1 MQETS
6 ERMADGKTNVFL
18 ITGTDES
25 TIATK
30 AGNLVKEVAGEDAD
44 PFSLDVIREQDDR
57 SSAETVNQVVR
68 SALSPSFLGGVKTV
82 WLQNFSKFSAEGTKD
97 SKGAE
102 ALALRALSDLIAEG
116 LPADICLVLSGPDID
131 QRKALARACKKNGD
145 ITVCDKPNV
154 RDRNWQ
160 ARMREL
166 IVRRAEEKGTR
177 LPANVCEYLVD
188 VVGTDTGRVDTELEK
203 LICYCGGTDKPVT
216 MEAVQEVCQGDG
228 EIVGWALTNA
238 LGGRDLDDVLATIDR
253 LVRQGQDADRTARG
267 LLAQAAKYFRQLL
280 QIRVFMQECSLRDA
294 RQVQRSLEQLP
305 GEEKIAWQEK
315 GMEFLEFHPFRVQMM
330 AQQALKYS
338 GRELIAALRVFRDAF
353 LKTVTSSAATRV
365 VLEEALVR
373 VVHSPASRGFR
384 RRT

>member
-1 MQETS
+1 
-6 ERMADGKTNVFL
+6 MADDQTNVFL
-18 ITGTDES
+18 ITGTDEA

-30 AGNLVKEVAGEDAD
+30 AQDLVRKVAGEDAD
-44 PFSLDVIREQDDR
+44 PFSLDVIREQDDT
-57 SSAETVNQVVR
+57 SAAETVNQAIR

-82 WLQNFSKFSAEGTKD
+82 WLQAFSKFSAEGTKD

-102 ALALRALSDLIAEG
+102 ATALRALSSLIAEG
-116 LPADICLVLSGPDID
+116 IPSDICLVVSGPDVD
-131 QRKALARACKKNGD
+131 QRKALARACKKAGE
-145 ITVCDKPNV
+145 IVVCEKPNL

-160 ARMREL
+160 KRMQEL
-166 IVRRAEEKGTR
+166 IAQRAEEKGMS
-177 LPANVCEYLVD
+177 LPPKVCDYLVD
-188 VVGTDTGRVDTELEK
+188 VVGTDTARVDAELEK
-203 LICYCGGTDKPVT
+203 LICYCGGVAEPVT
-216 MEAVQEVCQGDG
+216 LEAAQEVCQGDG
-228 EIVGWALTNA
+228 EVVGWALTNA
-238 LGGRDLDDVLATIDR
+238 LGGRDLDDVLGTVDR
-253 LVRQGQDADRTARG
+253 LVRQGQDVERTARG
-267 LLAQAAKYFRQLL
+267 LLGQAAKYFRQLL

-305 GEEKIAWQEK
+305 GEEKSAWQDK

-373 VVHSPASRGFR
+373 VVHSPRSRAR
-384 RRT
+384 RPRR